1 MMARVRKQL
10 AKEDEGFT
18 LIELLVVMIIIGI
31 LAAIAIPIFL
41 SQRAKAQDAAAKADV
56 STLGKEVATWFVD
69 GTALP
74 VINVDGGVYYLAAG
88 SSSAADDKVG
98 NVSDKVDFGSLTAT
112 TDFESTT
119 WCVYVTNQAGD
130 LAVEGYQ
137 YSAQGGLTE
146 GSCGVTLATP

>member
-1 MMARVRKQL
+1 MMTTIRQRM
-10 AKEDEGFT
+10 AKEDKGFT

-56 STLGKEVATWFVD
+56 STLGKEIATWFVD

-74 VINVDGGVYYLAAG
+74 YVGVSGTEYRLGAASG
-88 SSSAADDKVG
+88 TATKIG
-98 NVSDKVDFGSLTAT
+98 NVSANVVFGAVSAT
-112 TDFESTT
+112 VAATPSTT
-119 WCVYVTNQAGD
+119 WCVYVTNPAGD
-130 LAVEGYQ
+130 KAKTGYQ

-146 GSCGVTLATP
+146 GACGVTITP